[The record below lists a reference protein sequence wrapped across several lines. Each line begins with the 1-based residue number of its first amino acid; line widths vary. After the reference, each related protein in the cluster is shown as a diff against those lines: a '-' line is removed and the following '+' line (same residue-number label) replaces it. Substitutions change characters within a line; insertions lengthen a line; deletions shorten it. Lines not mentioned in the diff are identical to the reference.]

1 MRKIIK
7 DLVLPVAVAI
17 TLAFVIQASIAKPYE
32 IPTNSMYPA
41 IQGANSTG
49 DRAPD
54 RVIANRVI
62 YKLRDISRGD
72 VVVFDPT
79 RGARAA
85 CSEPGDV
92 PFVKRVIGLPGDT
105 VTVKKVTILQSN
117 PDPALRPGGD
127 LAVRRVAEPNSFG
140 PDGVAEQK
148 LGEGDTTYVTY
159 VKKAGEA
166 KPTPFVVDSS
176 ITPDYEAS
184 FPTVPPDQVL
194 VLGDNRPG
202 SCDAHVW
209 LDRGAEFTPQ
219 SNVIGQA
226 ELIYWPI
233 TRVRFLS

>member
-1 MRKIIK
+1 M
-7 DLVLPVAVAI
+7 VLHPTVEPGRPGRVPLLANAAGAPLHPAV
-17 TLAFVIQASIAKPYE
+17 
-32 IPTNSMYPA
+32 
-41 IQGANSTG
+41 
-49 DRAPD
+49 
-54 RVIANRVI
+54 
-62 YKLRDISRGD
+62 
-72 VVVFDPT
+72 
-79 RGARAA
+79 RAA
-85 CSEPGDV
+85 LCP
-92 PFVKRVIGLPGDT
+92 
-105 VTVKKVTILQSN
+105 
-117 PDPALRPGGD
+117 

-209 LDRGAEFTPQ
+209 LERGAEFTPQ